1 MSETPAA
8 ASAGAASAPARL
20 FEPLTLRGATARN
33 RLWVAPMCQYSAVDG
48 VIGTWHLVHLGQ
60 FAIGGAGVV
69 MAEATGVTAE
79 GRISPQ
85 CPGIYND
92 EQADAWAPIAAFIR
106 EQGAIA
112 GIQLAHAGRK
122 GSTYRLWAPSSGTV
136 PEDDGGWETVA
147 PSAVP
152 HEGYTPPRELT
163 EAGIEDVVEAFAD
176 AARRAIAAGFNL
188 VEIHAA
194 HGYLLHQFLSP
205 LSNHRTDAWGGSLEN
220 RARII
225 LDTVRA
231 VRGEVGDEVPVLV
244 RLSARDWH
252 EGGLTPEDVGVVAG
266 WVIEA
271 GADLIDITTGGIT
284 HANEPDE
291 LGYQLSDAAIVKAV
305 SGALTAAVG
314 RIDTVELA
322 EDVVASGT
330 ADVGMSAREF
340 LRDPHFALR
349 AADELGV
356 PYRQIWPP
364 QYERASRL
372 RRVRS

>member
-1 MSETPAA
+1 MTD
-8 ASAGAASAPARL
+8 APATRSPL
-20 FEPLTLRGATARN
+20 FEPITLRSSTARN

-48 VIGTWHLVHLGQ
+48 VVGDWHLVHLGQ
-60 FAIGGAGVV
+60 FAVGGAGVV
-69 MAEATGVTAE
+69 MAEATGVVAE
-79 GRISPQ
+79 GRITPD

-92 EQADAWAPIAAFIR
+92 EQVAAWAPIAAFIK
-106 EQGAIA
+106 EHGALA

-122 GSTYRLWAPSSGTV
+122 ASTYRPWGPDRGSV

-147 PSAVP
+147 PSAIP
-152 HEGYTPPRELT
+152 HEGFTTPRELT
-163 EAGIEDVVEAFAD
+163 EAGIEDVVEAFRD
-176 AARRAIAAGFNL
+176 AARRAVDAGFDL
-188 VEIHAA
+188 VEVHAA

-205 LSNHRTDAWGGSLEN
+205 LSNHRTDDWGGSLAN

-231 VRGEVGDEVPVLV
+231 VREEVGDDVPVLV
-244 RLSARDWH
+244 RLSARDWR

-266 WVIEA
+266 WAVEA
-271 GADLIDITTGGIT
+271 GADLVDLTTGGIT
-284 HANEPDE
+284 HDLEPDE
-291 LGYQLSDAAIVKAV
+291 PGYELPDSAIVKAV
-305 SGALTAAVG
+305 SGAVTAAVG
-314 RIDTVELA
+314 RIDTAQLA
-322 EDVVASGT
+322 EEVVASGT
-330 ADVGMSAREF
+330 ADVVMSAREF

-356 PYRQIWPP
+356 PYRELWPA